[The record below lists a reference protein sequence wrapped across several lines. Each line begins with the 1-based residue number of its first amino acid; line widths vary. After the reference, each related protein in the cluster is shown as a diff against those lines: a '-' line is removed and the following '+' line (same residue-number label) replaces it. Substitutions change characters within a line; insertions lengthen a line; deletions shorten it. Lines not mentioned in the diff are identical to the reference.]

1 MLVQPGKLGLLVVH
15 LQHFNC
21 HLFQDV
27 VPSVSQLDGETILHT
42 LRVVVHVHHTHS
54 CWTVTSTLF

>member
-1 MLVQPGKLGLLVVH
+1 MLVLPDKLGLLVVH
-15 LQHFNC
+15 LQHFNR

-27 VPSVSQLDGETILHT
+27 VLSISQLDGEAILHA
-42 LRVVVHVHHTHS
+42 LRVVMHVCHTHS

>member
-27 VPSVSQLDGETILHT
+27 VLSVSQLDGETILHT